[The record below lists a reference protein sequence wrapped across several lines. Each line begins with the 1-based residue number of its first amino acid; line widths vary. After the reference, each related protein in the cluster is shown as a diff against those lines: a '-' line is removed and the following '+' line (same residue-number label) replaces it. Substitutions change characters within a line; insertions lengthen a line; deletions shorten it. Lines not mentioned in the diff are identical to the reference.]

1 LDEDPGP
8 NLNTLKKNGRQMF
21 WENEPEKKEKRFTD
35 SDQNSY
41 PFNAV
46 SVDVTT
52 RKKVEQAL
60 IESEDRY
67 RTLVEASSDAI
78 LLVDGDR
85 NIISCNPAFLEMF
98 GYSLEELEG
107 KSIRSLHLSDE
118 RYLAFGNLVYPVIEK
133 EGKARLE
140 WDYRQKNNEVISC
153 EIVISPIPAPDQK
166 MKAFVCIIREITE
179 RKQAEVRIRQEREQL
194 AAILDG
200 NPIPTIV
207 IDKNHKIILWNRACE
222 NLTQVQREKVL
233 DRPLDSKIFYP
244 DQDRPLLIDLV
255 LEMDQVSMKKFYGDK
270 GLKANTSMP
279 EAYEG
284 SDLFLVGGVPRHLYF
299 LAARLRDSEGKII
312 GTIETLQDISERER
326 LEKQFFQ
333 AQKMEAVGTLAGGIA
348 HDFNNILMGIQGYAS
363 LMIYNMSPENSS
375 YEKLMNIQAMV
386 RSGSELTK
394 RLLGFAR
401 RGKYETCPTDL
412 NEIIEKTSTM
422 FGRANK
428 EIQIHKKFQED
439 LFPVEVD
446 QGQIEQVLL
455 NLYVNAWQAMPAGGD
470 LFIETKN
477 VVLDKTLVK
486 PYSFEPGNYLRITI
500 SDTGI
505 GMDSQTKE
513 RIFEPFFTTKEMGRG
528 TGLGLASVYGIIKNH
543 QGIIEV
549 DSEKGQGATFTIYLP
564 ATGKKVIKE
573 TSPTSEIMTGTETIL
588 LVDDEE
594 TIINVCRDLFE
605 SLGYRVLS
613 ATTGPEAL
621 EIYTRNQ
628 SNISLVLLDMIM
640 PGMGGKETF
649 TALKEINPQVQVILS
664 SGYSLDG
671 PAREIMEQGCK
682 AFIQKPF
689 SLQDLSEKVRT
700 ILDGDYKGRI

>member
-1 LDEDPGP
+1 MEKMRDLMFKEDKP
-8 NLNTLKKNGRQMF
+8 
-21 WENEPEKKEKRFTD
+21 KEKRRE
-35 SDQNSY
+35 SPGPEENPEGNEAASG
-41 PFNAV
+41 
-46 SVDVTT
+46 DVTA
-52 RKKVEQAL
+52 RQKAEQAL
-60 IESEDRY
+60 IESEERY

-78 LLVDGDR
+78 LLIDENR

-98 GYSLEELEG
+98 GYSWRELDG
-107 KSIRSLHLSDE
+107 KSIKSIHLSDE
-118 RYLAFGNLVYPVIEK
+118 KYLAFGNLVYPVIEK

-140 WDYRQKNNEVISC
+140 WDYRQKSNEVINC
-153 EIVISPIPAPDQK
+153 EVVISPILAPDQQV
-166 MKAFVCIIREITE
+166 KAYVCIIRDITE
-179 RKQAEVRIRQEREQL
+179 RKQAEVRIRREREQL

-200 NPIPTIV
+200 NPIPTFV
-207 IDKNHKIILWNRACE
+207 IDKSHKVILWNRACE
-222 NLTQVQREKVL
+222 NLTHVPREKVL
-233 DRPLDSKIFYP
+233 DRLVDSNIFYP
-244 DQDRPLLIDLV
+244 GQDRPLLTDLV
-255 LEMDQVSMKKFYGDK
+255 LEMDPIAMKKLYGDK
-270 GLKANTSMP
+270 GLTANTSMP
-279 EAYEG
+279 EAFEV
-284 SDLFLVGGVPRHLYF
+284 SDLMVVGGVPRHLYF

-312 GTIETLQDISERER
+312 GAIETLQDISERER

-363 LMIYNMSPENSS
+363 LILYNLPPENPN
-375 YEKLMNIQAMV
+375 YEKLINIQAMV
-386 RSGSELTK
+386 RSGSDLTK
-394 RLLGFAR
+394 QLLGFAR
-401 RGKYETCPTDL
+401 RGKYEASPTDL
-412 NEIIEKTSTM
+412 NEVIEKTSTM

-428 EIQIHKKFQED
+428 EIQIHKKFQKD
-439 LFPVEVD
+439 LFPAEVD

-486 PYSFEPGNYLRITI
+486 PYSFEPGNYIRISI

-505 GMDSQTKE
+505 GMDSRTKE

-564 ATGKKVIKE
+564 ATGRKVAKE
-573 TSPTSEIMTGTETIL
+573 TSPISEIMTGTETIL
-588 LVDDEE
+588 LVDDEN

-613 ATTGPEAL
+613 ATSGKEAL
-621 EIYTRNQ
+621 DIYTRNQ
-628 SNISLVLLDMIM
+628 SSISLVLLDMIM

-649 TALKEINPQVQVILS
+649 TALKEINPQVKVILS

-671 PAREIMEQGCK
+671 PAREIMGQGCK

-689 SLQDLSEKVRT
+689 SLQELSERVRT
-700 ILDGDYKGRI
+700 ILDGRF